1 MAKFLDLTGQRFG
14 KLTVIKFSKDV
25 QSGKRKRKYWLCQC
39 DCGNTKE
46 VRTDSLTSGNV
57 KSCGCLHIENSYKNL
72 TSEYGFKPKY
82 QIQNKRLYC
91 IWYGMKQRCC
101 NSENEN
107 YPRYGGRGITI
118 CNEWLDFDNFAKWAL
133 SNGYTDNLSIDRI
146 DNNGNY
152 EPSNCR
158 WVDIYTQANNKRDIL
173 QFHGIKGTKNVAKY
187 LGISVRRFANMLY
200 RDKMTL
206 DEIYEKSKT
215 DPLFYA
221 TNTERRSFAQRK
233 RKDEWKINKEEAIE
247 IVNNIKNGSSINR
260 EANRMKVDF
269 KTIKTAIKRLED
281 GIYDL

>member
-1 MAKFLDLTGQRFG
+1 MEERYGHLTIIEAT
-14 KLTVIKFSKDV
+14 KE
-25 QSGKRKRKYWLCQC
+25 RKNTYVVYKCKC
-39 DCGNTKE
+39 DCGNIVYRTKS
-46 VRTDSLTSGNV
+46 SLITSV
-57 KSCGCLHIENSYKNL
+57 KISKNGGPYCDECAKKSQRQLVTKHGMWAQNTRLYRICKGAKGRCEDPKNTSYKD
-72 TSEYGFKPKY
+72 YGA
-82 QIQNKRLYC
+82 
-91 IWYGMKQRCC
+91 
-101 NSENEN
+101 
-107 YPRYGGRGITI
+107 RGIKFKFNSI
-118 CNEWLDFDNFAKWAL
+118 QHMYEWSLE
-133 SNGYTDNLSIDRI
+133 NGYADNLSIDRI
-146 DNNGNY
+146 NNDGDY

-158 WVDIYTQANNKRDIL
+158 WVDIYTQANNKRDTL
-173 QFHGIKGTKNVAKY
+173 QFHGVKGTENIAKY

-221 TNTERRSFAQRK
+221 TNTERRSMAQRK

-260 EANRMKVDF
+260 EAKRMKVDF